1 MIEEGLR
8 REVGVFRGGLN
19 GARIGI
25 LLSDQFQLPVAALR
39 ELIIIWLLDYPEAAA
54 ATPHHHAFIVNNIN
68 YLFYNNYLFI
78 IQLLC

>member
-19 GARIGI
+19 GVRIGI

-39 ELIIIWLLDYPEAAA
+39 ELLL
-54 ATPHHHAFIVNNIN
+54 V
-68 YLFYNNYLFI
+68 LFH
-78 IQLLC
+78 LLPTLSGV